1 MNDCP
6 EFILFAQHGWADTN
20 EEINQLATALTND
33 KTIIIS
39 PNLGWVKTW
48 LSMEPLIEMVSQ
60 KAEEISQKYPQ
71 TPWRII
77 GHSMGGLI
85 WVELLHQNPQWWEK
99 IHSLVL
105 IACPVGG
112 ADLGRIIDPLS
123 IGVGIASDLGKN
135 RRLKADKITKI
146 VPTLVIAG
154 NTDNGSDGT
163 IPISS
168 TKLFYGHFV
177 CLPNLSHN
185 QLKNHPILVDVIQK
199 FWKTSPTPA
208 LFEKD
213 FPTILIERLQLI
225 PGMTDGHSKDV
236 EKAKSYLSFERG
248 ISIKL
253 WKNALN
259 IIHVFVVNEQQECLY
274 TGFVGWIHSEGLY
287 QALEAIHQDYYE
299 LVIHGLD

>member
-20 EEINQLATALTND
+20 EEISQLARTLAND
-33 KTIIIS
+33 KTIIVS

-48 LSMEPLIEMVSQ
+48 LSMEPLIEMVRK

-85 WVELLHQNPQWWEK
+85 WIELLHQNPQWWPK

-105 IACPVGG
+105 IGCPVGG
-112 ADLGRIIDPLS
+112 ADLARIIDPLS
-123 IGVGIASDLGKN
+123 IGVGIASDLGKS
-135 RRLKADKITKI
+135 RRLKADRITKI
-146 VPTLVIAG
+146 VPTLVLAG
-154 NTDNGSDGT
+154 NIDNGSDGT

-168 TKLFYGHFV
+168 TKLFYSHFV
-177 CLPNLSHN
+177 CLPNLSHS

-208 LFEKD
+208 
-213 FPTILIERLQLI
+213 
-225 PGMTDGHSKDV
+225 
-236 EKAKSYLSFERG
+236 
-248 ISIKL
+248 
-253 WKNALN
+253 
-259 IIHVFVVNEQQECLY
+259 
-274 TGFVGWIHSEGLY
+274 
-287 QALEAIHQDYYE
+287 
-299 LVIHGLD
+299 

>member
-1 MNDCP
+1 MNDLP

-20 EEINQLATALTND
+20 EEISQLATTLSND
-33 KTIIIS
+33 QTIIIS

-48 LSMEPLIEMVSQ
+48 LSIEPLIEIVSQ
-60 KAEEISQKYPQ
+60 KAEEIIEKYPQ

-85 WVELLHQNPQWWEK
+85 WLEVLHKNPQWWEK

-112 ADLGRIIDPLS
+112 ADLARIIDPLA

-135 RRLKADKITKI
+135 RRLKADRITKI

-168 TKLFYGHFV
+168 TKLSYSHFV
-177 CLPNLSHN
+177 CLPNISHS
-185 QLKNHPILVDVIQK
+185 QLKNHPVLVDVIQK

-213 FPTILIERLQLI
+213 FPTVLIERLQLI
-225 PGMTDGHSKDV
+225 PGMTDGHSRDF
-236 EKAKSYLSFERG
+236 EKAKAYLNFERG

-253 WKNALN
+253 WKNPLN
-259 IIHVFVVNEQQECLY
+259 ILHVYVASEQPVCLY
-274 TGFVGWIHSEGLY
+274 AGFVGWIHSEGLY